1 VDKYAFNLFKN
12 FQYNIIQSLIIY
24 NIYQHMMQI
33 IQNIYNRYRYI
44 FKKKKKF
51 KDVTMNNFNVMAF
64 ISFLNYANKTSV
76 EVILGNN

>member
-1 VDKYAFNLFKN
+1 
-12 FQYNIIQSLIIY
+12 
-24 NIYQHMMQI
+24 MMQI